1 MRCGRERILYGDQN
15 YEEDEEDD
23 EEESQQSIISLL
35 HLAELQM
42 MCLQS
47 QQQQFQLPTT
57 SRNFITQQEYKQDL
71 IQCQNVQQEF
81 DRQEDQSIMDEDD
94 DVYEEV
100 DDVYNSDDDDDD
112 GDCLL
117 IENLMKIQTLT
128 NEKMKIQM
136 MMKMIQM
143 I

>member
-1 MRCGRERILYGDQN
+1 
-15 YEEDEEDD
+15 
-23 EEESQQSIISLL
+23 
-35 HLAELQM
+35 
-42 MCLQS
+42 
-47 QQQQFQLPTT
+47 
-57 SRNFITQQEYKQDL
+57 
-71 IQCQNVQQEF
+71 
-81 DRQEDQSIMDEDD
+81 MDEDD